1 MATTRNQSSNC
12 KAAAATLG
20 RKGASKGAKSAAG
33 KKLAHCRWKTTGGPK
48 PVKKARKPQSAES
61 KAKAALKK
69 RNDEVGKR
77 TRAIPATPRKKG
89 EKRMNP
95 RERYAAQAGITLTPS
110 PPKKPATPLGKR
122 VRRPPKKLFR

>member
-20 RKGASKGAKSAAG
+20 RKGASKEAKSAAG

-69 RNDEVGKR
+69 KNDEVGKR

-122 VRRPPKKLFR
+122 VRRPPKKFFR

>member
-20 RKGASKGAKSAAG
+20 RKGASKEAKSAAG

-48 PVKKARKPQSAES
+48 PAKKARKPQSAES

-69 RNDEVGKR
+69 KNDEVGKR

-122 VRRPPKKLFR
+122 VRRPSKKLLR